1 MPPPFT
7 VRFLCAAAALVVAAV
22 PGGTAQAF
30 VDVAASGDL
39 VTAAR
44 WSPSDVGGRGLGD
57 GAIQVLIEDGFAEA
71 IATAVTGT
79 AAPQDVADIE
89 TAVRAGFAA
98 WQSPVLQFDVT
109 FDGPVVR
116 GADSGGEIDLF
127 AVLSSDPAFDVDAF
141 FGVTYLNWTFL
152 PDRRLTNGS
161 VLGGNAITGADI
173 FFATDRLAAA
183 APSFTREQQLRALQR
198 LVMHELGHALGFAH
212 PHDAPALN
220 YDTDGDPFDAML
232 IDPADPLADLIRSP
246 NIDTSAVMARF
257 PTSATALFNTALRN
271 DDRGGRDALYPAPG
285 AIPAI
290 CQPMPQP
297 GCRSALASS
306 LDISEA
312 AAGHRDAL
320 LWTWRHGT
328 ATALV
333 DFADPRA
340 ATRFSLCLY
349 SGMLPAIAAELAL
362 PAGRAWTARPGL
374 PLRYADALGTPHGV
388 RQALLQPGGAQRAR
402 IAVKAAG
409 PALPRG
415 LLPLGNAPVVAQLVR
430 ADAATC
436 WASTFD
442 ATAIDVDT
450 AERFSATT
458 R

>member
-1 MPPPFT
+1 
-7 VRFLCAAAALVVAAV
+7 
-22 PGGTAQAF
+22 
-30 VDVAASGDL
+30 
-39 VTAAR
+39 
-44 WSPSDVGGRGLGD
+44 
-57 GAIQVLIEDGFAEA
+57 
-71 IATAVTGT
+71 
-79 AAPQDVADIE
+79 
-89 TAVRAGFAA
+89 
-98 WQSPVLQFDVT
+98 
-109 FDGPVVR
+109 
-116 GADSGGEIDLF
+116 
-127 AVLSSDPAFDVDAF
+127 
-141 FGVTYLNWTFL
+141 
-152 PDRRLTNGS
+152 
-161 VLGGNAITGADI
+161 
-173 FFATDRLAAA
+173 
-183 APSFTREQQLRALQR
+183 
-198 LVMHELGHALGFAH
+198 
-212 PHDAPALN
+212 
-220 YDTDGDPFDAML
+220 L

-257 PTSATALFNTALRN
+257 PTSGNALFNTALRN

-320 LWTWRHGT
+320 LWTWRHGA

-333 DFADPRA
+333 DFADPHA

-349 SGMLPAIAAELAL
+349 TGMLPAITAELAL

-388 RQALLQPGGAQRAR
+388 RQALLQPGDAQRAR
-402 IAVKAAG
+402 IALKAAG

-436 WASTFD
+436 WASTFE

-450 AERFSATT
+450 AERFSAMT